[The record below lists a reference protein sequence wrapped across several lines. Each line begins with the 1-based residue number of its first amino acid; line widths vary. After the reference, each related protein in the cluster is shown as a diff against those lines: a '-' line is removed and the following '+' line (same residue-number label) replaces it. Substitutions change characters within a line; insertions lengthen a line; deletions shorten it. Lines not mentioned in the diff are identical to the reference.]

1 MTYKFM
7 EKRSEKDRVRAR
19 VSSIYIVF
27 YFRYEK
33 RGIRRGFIPSCM
45 AGLCMVQ
52 WRLTG
57 YVPIALCRTVRKL
70 MPSDSVTNKKTDS
83 CLNNS
88 HTISIYNMYTSNKTA
103 CIQAVKYVF
112 SIKLSKAI
120 DKLSY

>member
-1 MTYKFM
+1 LTYKFM

-70 MPSDSVTNKKTDS
+70 MPSDSVTNDKPGQ
-83 CLNNS
+83 LPEQQA
-88 HTISIYNMYTSNKTA
+88 YNQY
-103 CIQAVKYVF
+103 IQHVY
-112 SIKLSKAI
+112 KL
-120 DKLSY
+120 